1 MGAASLRR
9 RLALLLAVVTP
20 LGFASKLYAGP
31 GRQWV
36 HDHAGGVVYE
46 VFWILLVL
54 LVRPRLSPWRVAGA
68 VLLVTCALELLQL
81 WNPPAL
87 AAVRASFLGH
97 ALIGSSF
104 SWWDFPHYLL
114 GSLLGG
120 ALGVALRPT
129 PGSSG

>member
-1 MGAASLRR
+1 LVRR
-9 RLALLLAVVTP
+9 RLTLLLAVVTP

-31 GRQWV
+31 GQQWV
-36 HDHAGGVVYE
+36 RYHAGGVVYE

-81 WNPPAL
+81 WNPPVL

-114 GSLLGG
+114 GCLLGG
-120 ALGVALRPT
+120 ALAVALRPA
-129 PGSSG
+129 PASSG